1 MLRFYQC
8 VCFRTTR
15 HAQKTIEINGVTI
28 PEGVSVLIPIQL
40 FHYNPE
46 YWTEP
51 EKFDPERC
59 CLPRNS
65 CLPQIV
71 VTTISPFLSS
81 SGLLLKKRQ
90 SVLQSAT
97 CLLVGVLATAL
108 GWGLPSWRLRW
119 LSLRSW
125 RSTRSCVLQKQRLV
139 ASIFHVPWFH
149 WHTVESCLL
158 GIGLVQDPAPMLKIM
173 YLSHFHSCLVAAEQL
188 LKLPTCTVS
197 PRFHWRLFLVP
208 PWHPRM
214 VYTFRLLQGND
225 NGQSKAMNFVEL
237 CSYYCLTCT

>member
-1 MLRFYQC
+1 MLSFSP
-8 VCFRTTR
+8 VCLFQNHTSCPEDHWDQWCDHSQRSISLNSHPPLPLQPRVLDRTR
-15 HAQKTIEINGVTI
+15 EIW
-28 PEGVSVLIPIQL
+28 PRKVLSSPWFL
-40 FHYNPE
+40 PPPYYSN
-46 YWTEP
+46 TESP
-51 EKFDPERC
+51 
-59 CLPRNS
+59 LP
-65 CLPQIV
+65 L
-71 VTTISPFLSS
+71 S